1 MLASVQNTVD
11 SYLCLL
17 VILHAV
23 GHNPVLGQEAP
34 YPLHW
39 TREAQVAGAL
49 RDVVPWVWV
58 GRGRGEGVGPA
69 FAAVSKQKLE
79 IRN

>member
-1 MLASVQNTVD
+1 MLASLLNTVD
-11 SYLCLL
+11 SYLCLP

-23 GHNPVLGQEAP
+23 VRNPVPGQEAP

-39 TREAQVAGAL
+39 TQEAQVAGAL
-49 RDVVPWVWV
+49 QDVVPWVWA